1 MPLANEAAILRALND
16 VETLRRSLRLYPE
29 THPALQPARER
40 IKASVVTLAGE
51 EQQATIGVGP
61 DRFFWNMEEVTAPP
75 SAPAL
80 QLIRVLFTLGVGAV
94 RLDLGQAAEGLSA
107 LSTRLSQLREPPTAE
122 ERASLFE
129 PVEPLPGVELVPI
142 DLSGVQVVDAS
153 TQDVTKGGSRNVL
166 RELAERLGRDGAFGL
181 AGQINEGE
189 LTAGMVAAILEESRD
204 PETLFEHLF
213 QQLGEVVRVRDESR
227 RRMLLA
233 EVREFLG
240 ELVNLLA
247 PERARMAV
255 VIALR
260 HLPVAGDH
268 ERAADPLVAAEILLD
283 AVELML
289 VQGAPIPETVVRVLY
304 RMAAPPSERPPEV
317 SDESSARAR
326 RLLAQIPLDGPARHV
341 DTAEWYGL
349 IMQPRSVEALQE
361 LAGSLEPAA
370 IRAHLTA
377 SLREAAT
384 IWPTQA
390 CGTAASRRLGE
401 ELVVAIDEG
410 DLEAAARLAP
420 LVANL
425 RDPEVRASACS
436 AAASA
441 AVRALGTLEKDTHA
455 SVSSVLLALGE
466 KALPTILEALAE
478 EEGMGARKRLLEVV
492 GRHGA
497 AALPYIRP
505 LLNDP
510 RWYVVRN
517 AIFLLR
523 RLGDRE
529 VAPTLRLM
537 LGRARPQVVE
547 EILKTLVALQDPQW
561 LTALLRVLDSDDPER
576 QTVAVRVAGHIHH
589 PQVVRALAER
599 LRARQGGRL
608 REPLTVELIQAAGRL
623 GDPAFLPALKS
634 ILGLSQWR
642 HTFALGPLKREAAVA
657 VAMLEGSEAAQLA
670 RALTADK
677 DRELAAAVRAAMHA
691 PRTGAEEAE

>member
-1 MPLANEAAILRALND
+1 MPSADEAAILRALND

-40 IKASVVTLAGE
+40 IRASVAALAGE
-51 EQQATIGVGP
+51 ERQATVGIGP
-61 DRFFWNMEEVTAPP
+61 DRFFWNMEEVAAPA

-80 QLIRVLFTLGVGAV
+80 QLIRVLFNLGVGAV

-107 LSTRLSQLREPPTAE
+107 LSTRLSQLKEPPTAE

-129 PVEPLPGVELVPI
+129 PAELLPGVELVPI
-142 DLSGVQVVDAS
+142 DLSGVQVVDAGAE
-153 TQDVTKGGSRNVL
+153 DVAKGGSRNVL
-166 RELAERLGRDGAFGL
+166 RELAQRLGRDGAFAL

-227 RRMLLA
+227 RRMLLT

-240 ELVNLLA
+240 ELVSLLA

-255 VIALR
+255 VVALR

-268 ERAADPLVAAEILLD
+268 ERSVEPLVAAEILLD

-289 VQGAPIPETVVRVLY
+289 VQAAPIPETVVRVLY

-317 SDESSARAR
+317 GDESSARAR
-326 RLLAQIPLDGPARHV
+326 RLLAQIPLESPARHA
-341 DTAEWYGL
+341 DSEEWFGL
-349 IMQPRSVEALQE
+349 IMQPQSVEALHE
-361 LAGSLEPAA
+361 IAGSLEPQAV
-370 IRAHLTA
+370 RAHLTA
-377 SLREAAT
+377 VLREAAT
-384 IWPTQA
+384 IWPTEA

-420 LVANL
+420 VVASL
-425 RDPEVRASACS
+425 RDPEVRASAC
-436 AAASA
+436 AAAAGA
-441 AVRALGTLEKDTHA
+441 AVQALRTLEKESHA
-455 SVSSVLLALGE
+455 GVTSVLLALGE

-497 AALPYIRP
+497 AALPHIRP
-505 LLNDP
+505 MLSDP

-529 VAPTLRLM
+529 AGATLRLM

-576 QTVAVRVAGHIHH
+576 QTVAVRVASHIQH

-599 LRARQGGRL
+599 LRARQGGKL

-623 GDPAFLPALKS
+623 RDPSFLPALRS

-670 RALTADK
+670 RALAADK
-677 DRELAAAVRAAMHA
+677 DRELAAAVRAAVHT
-691 PRTGAEEAE
+691 PGKVAEEAE